1 MADIA
6 GIAVEIEARMA
17 ALNAARE
24 RALDDAR
31 QIVRLSANSIRAV
44 HRGDFDTA
52 RRLGDEAGGLVAAL
66 RGALVAFPALHWS
79 GYVQDAQKEYTE
91 ARLFYAII
99 AGERLPTPE
108 ALGVEDAAYLNGMG
122 ETVGEIRRHVLDIIR
137 EGRLERGEQMLAVMD
152 DIYNLLISIDYPDA
166 ITGSLRRT
174 TDSVRGILE
183 RTRGDLTITLRQ
195 AALEQAL
202 RGRA

>member
-1 MADIA
+1 MADIS
-6 GIAVEIEARMA
+6 GIAGEVDARMA

-44 HRGDFDTA
+44 HRGDFAAA
-52 RRLGDEAGGLVAAL
+52 RRLGDEAG
-66 RGALVAFPALHWS
+66 ALVANLRQVLIPYPMLHWS
-79 GYVQDAQKEYTE
+79 GYVQDAQKEYAE
-91 ARLFYAII
+91 ARLVYAII
-99 AGERLPTPE
+99 AGERLPGPE

-122 ETVGEIRRHVLDIIR
+122 ETVGELRRHVLDIIR
-137 EGRLERGEQMLAVMD
+137 GGNLERGEQMLAVMD
-152 DIYNLLISIDYPDA
+152 DIYSVLISIDYPDA

-174 TDSVRGILE
+174 TNSVRGILE

-202 RGRA
+202 RARG

>member
-6 GIAVEIEARMA
+6 GIAVEVDARMA

-24 RALDDAR
+24 QALDDAR

-44 HRGDFDTA
+44 HRGDFVTA
-52 RRLGDEAGGLVAAL
+52 LRLGNEAGTLIAGLRQSLAP
-66 RGALVAFPALHWS
+66 FPLLHWS
-79 GYVQDAQKEYTE
+79 GYVQDAQKEYAE
-91 ARLFYAII
+91 ARLVYAII
-99 AGERLPTPE
+99 AGERLPSPE
-108 ALGVEDAAYLNGMG
+108 ALAVEDAAYLNGMG
-122 ETVGEIRRHVLDIIR
+122 ETVGELRRHVLDIIR
-137 EGRLERGEQMLAVMD
+137 EGNLERGERILGVMD
-152 DIYNLLISIDYPDA
+152 DIYNLLIGIDYPDA
-166 ITGSLRRT
+166 ITGGLRRT

-202 RGRA
+202 RGRQ